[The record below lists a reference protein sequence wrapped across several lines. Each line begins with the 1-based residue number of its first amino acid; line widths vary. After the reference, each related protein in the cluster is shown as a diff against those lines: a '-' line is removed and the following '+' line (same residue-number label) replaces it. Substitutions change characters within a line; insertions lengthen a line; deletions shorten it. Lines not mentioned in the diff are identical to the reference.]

1 MSSLTARLR
10 RALLVHVV
18 ASASACST
26 IVAGRLATADGS
38 VMASHSN
45 DGDGTTIGNLQII
58 PAVDWGAEPAERVV
72 SGGAVPQVTHTF
84 AYYTKVGGYAS
95 MNEHQVG
102 LAEST
107 CVAVFAGNRSAGA
120 SLNIVDLSALGLER
134 ANTSRAAVRIMGAL
148 AEEHGYYDA
157 GESLL

>member
-1 MSSLTARLR
+1 
-10 RALLVHVV
+10 
-18 ASASACST
+18 
-26 IVAGRLATADGS
+26 
-38 VMASHSN
+38 MASHSN
-45 DGDGTTIGNLQII
+45 DGDGTTIGNLQIV
-58 PAVDWGAEPAERVV
+58 PAVDYGAQPLTTERIV
-72 SGGAVPQVTHTF
+72 SGGSIPQVAHTF

-107 CVAVFAGNRSAGA
+107 CVAVFEGNRSAGA

-134 ANTSRAAVRIMGAL
+134 ANTSRAAVLTMGAL
-148 AEEHGYYDA
+148 AEQHGYYDA